1 MSSQDSD
8 HLFSLS
14 PYNEKCG
21 THSWGLTPSSLRR
34 SSFLSQNMTQNESFS
49 VYDSY
54 TFTRGPASYHII
66 SLKES
71 QGFLFNQDLFAS
83 TYQQLRTLLREK
95 HMRELAS
102 KKRSKSH
109 SSTLR
114 WPASVSRPHQKQPRR
129 HTTYG
134 LGPMLRMVGDDLAV
148 DEGSSDEMCI
158 DDFAPGSERGPEI
171 PPSTLPKAMSFSEPR
186 GYGNGNGYGHGTK
199 NGNINLSGGMENLHE
214 DLDATESDEAET
226 LGFTPIGSN
235 YVPVIDILVD
245 DMDHVPDI

>member
-1 MSSQDSD
+1 
-8 HLFSLS
+8 
-14 PYNEKCG
+14 
-21 THSWGLTPSSLRR
+21 
-34 SSFLSQNMTQNESFS
+34 MTENESFS

-54 TFTRGPASYHII
+54 SFTRGPGSYHII

-83 TYQQLRTLLREK
+83 TYQQLRTIMREK
-95 HMRELAS
+95 HIRELAS

-109 SSTLR
+109 SGALH
-114 WPASVSRPHQKQPRR
+114 WPSSVSRQLQKQPRR

-134 LGPMLRMVGDDLAV
+134 VGPMLRIIGDDLAV

-158 DDFAPGSERGPEI
+158 DEQGLEA
-171 PPSTLPKAMSFSEPR
+171 PPSKLAKAMSFSEPR
-186 GYGNGNGYGHGTK
+186 NYGNANGNNT
-199 NGNINLSGGMENLHE
+199 NGNIIKEE
-214 DLDATESDEAET
+214 DDLDATESSDGAET

-245 DMDHVPDI
+245 DMDDVPDI